1 MSDFRI
7 SIVHKADLDQ
17 GQLDLLDQTTAA
29 ARSEPGPSGTWD
41 DPVCFDKLRAI
52 VLKTTN
58 IPIGLFHIGGPPWA
72 TDVGWWICC
81 EYRGQ
86 KYCSEALK
94 LLTQMLIAEG
104 VTGLAKIAIRDTEY
118 ERSLHLLEEFA
129 KCFNEANSGEI
140 DKDQTQQVCI
150 QAPEERTQD
159 FEGEVI
165 WRVCKGDLD
174 QEQSSQASAI
184 FRGIDRSDE

>member
-1 MSDFRI
+1 MNDFRI
-7 SIVHKADLDQ
+7 SIVRKVDLDQ
-17 GQLDLLDQTTAA
+17 LQLNVLGQATAA

-72 TDVGWWICC
+72 TDVGWWICSD
-81 EYRGQ
+81 YRRQ

-94 LLTQMLIAEG
+94 LLAKMLRTEG

-118 ERSLHLLEEFA
+118 KRSLHLLEEFA
-129 KCFNEANSGEI
+129 KCLNEANSGTI
-140 DKDQTQQVCI
+140 GKDQTQQACI
-150 QAPEERTQD
+150 QSPEERTRD
-159 FEGEVI
+159 FEGEI
-165 WRVCKGDLD
+165 TWRVLKGDLD
-174 QEQSSQASAI
+174 QEQASQASAV